1 MKIHPYAQTRKS
13 SKKHEKRGNFSNN
26 ILKIIEQGFI

>member
-1 MKIHPYAQTRKS
+1 MLTLEKHPKR
-13 SKKHEKRGNFSNN
+13 HEKRGNFSNN